1 MSFINK
7 PKVRHPDLPKNE
19 VGLTRRD
26 YEGAMSTLCAGCGH
40 DSVTASITQAIWELG
55 IRPEQL
61 AKLSGIGCSSKTTA
75 YFASG
80 AHGFNGVHGRMPSI
94 AAGANAANR
103 NLHYIGVSGD
113 GDSLSIGFGQ
123 FAHAIRRNVNML
135 YVCENNGVYGLT
147 KGQFSASADIGTKSK
162 KGEENQQAPVDPCL
176 AALSLGGSFIARSFS
191 GDREQLVP
199 LIKAGL
205 MHKGFAMI
213 DVISPCVT
221 FNDHVGSTKSYEFTR
236 EHYHEAVH
244 TDYVPLRQEIKAS
257 YAEGEALA
265 VDMHD
270 GSKIVL
276 RKLDRGYDPTH
287 RGKAFEYL
295 RTKLREGEHVTGLIF
310 VSKGSQDMHDMNG
323 TTDVP
328 LNQLPYEKL
337 HGGAAGLAG
346 ILKRYG

>member
-19 VGLTRRD
+19 IGLTRRD

-40 DSVTASITQAIWELG
+40 DSITASIIQAIWELG
-55 IRPEQL
+55 IRPERL

-75 YFASG
+75 YFASRG
-80 AHGFNGVHGRMPSI
+80 ARLQWRAWPHAVDRRGRERGESASCI
-94 AAGANAANR
+94 
-103 NLHYIGVSGD
+103 YIGVSGD

-135 YVCENNGVYGLT
+135 YMCENNGVYGLT

-162 KGEENQQAPVDPCL
+162 KGEENLQAPVDPCL
-176 AALSLGGSFIARSFS
+176 AALSLGGTFIARSFS

-244 TDYVPLRQEIKAS
+244 ADFVPVRQEIQAS
-257 YAEGEALA
+257 YAEGEVLP
-265 VDMHD
+265 VQMHD
-270 GSKIVL
+270 GSHIRL
-276 RKLDRGYDPTH
+276 RKLAREYDPTH

-295 RTKLREGEHVTGLIF
+295 RTKLREGEHVTGPDLRRA
-310 VSKGSQDMHDMNG
+310 GHPGHARHERHHRG
-323 TTDVP
+323 TAQPAPV
-328 LNQLPYEKL
+328 
-337 HGGAAGLAG
+337 
-346 ILKRYG
+346 